1 MYKIYI
7 NETPLILIS
16 TEELDKSIYQRES
29 VLITPYA
36 GKKKFLLQYID
47 SLEKS
52 PRFEMV
58 VIHFQDLEVLWED
71 FKSLFEIVKA
81 AGGLVRNSKDECLFI
96 FRRGHWD
103 LPKGKLDP
111 GENYKTAAVR
121 EVKEECGLITLQLN
135 EKLVST
141 YHVFRTKSKRRILKK
156 TKWYAM
162 FSDDTK
168 LIPQK
173 EEDILEARWRQI
185 GEFLQSGNKTYKNIY
200 DVLLTNYNKT

>member
-52 PRFEMV
+52 PRFEMI
-58 VIHFQDLEVLWED
+58 VIHFKDVNSLWSD
-71 FKSLFEIVKA
+71 FKSLFVLVKA
-81 AGGLVRNSKDECLFI
+81 AGGLVKNSEDEALFI

-121 EVKEECGLITLQLN
+121 EVKEECGLKNLKLS

-141 YHVFRTKSKRRILKK
+141 YHVFRTKSNRRVLKK

-162 FSDDTK
+162 FSDDKK
-168 LIPQK
+168 LIPEK
-173 EEDILEARWRQI
+173 EEDILEARWRHI
-185 GEFLQSGNKTYKNIY
+185 GEFLQSENKTYKNIY
-200 DVLLTNYNKT
+200 DVLLTNYKKT